1 MINIMN
7 EYNFTDDLMK
17 VRPDQFS
24 YKALQAL
31 WEHFEQYEEGT
42 GDTIEFDPIAI
53 CCDYSEFQD
62 IKEVQ
67 KNYPDITSMK
77 DLERE
82 TKVISFDGGFVI
94 QNY

>member
-1 MINIMN
+1 MIGIMT
-7 EYNFTDDLMK
+7 EYDFQNDFMK

-31 WEHFEQYEEGT
+31 WEHFEQYEEDT
-42 GDTIEFDPIAI
+42 GEQIEFDPISI
-53 CCDYSEFQD
+53 CCDYTEYQD

-67 KNYPDITSMK
+67 ENYPDITSMK

-82 TKVISFDGGFVI
+82 TKVIPFDGGFVI

>member
-1 MINIMN
+1 MIGIMN
-7 EYNFTDDLMK
+7 EYDFQSCLMK
-17 VRPDQFS
+17 LRPDNFS
-24 YKALQAL
+24 YPAIGAL
-31 WEHFEQYEEGT
+31 WKHFEEYEEDT
-42 GDTIEFDPIAI
+42 GEVLEFDPISI
-53 CCDYSEFQD
+53 CCDYTEYQD

-67 KNYPDITSMK
+67 ENYPDITSMK

>member
-7 EYNFTDDLMK
+7 KYDFQNDFMK

-82 TKVISFDGGFVI
+82 TKVIPFDGGFVI

>member
-31 WEHFEQYEEGT
+31 WEHFEQYEEDT
-42 GDTIEFDPIAI
+42 GEQIEFDPISI
-53 CCDYSEFQD
+53 CCDYSEYQD
-62 IKEVQ
+62 IKEIQ
-67 KNYPDITSMK
+67 ENYPDIKTMK

-82 TKVISFDGGFVI
+82 TQVISFDGGFVI

>member
-7 EYNFTDDLMK
+7 KYDFQNDFMK

>member
-1 MINIMN
+1 MIGIMT
-7 EYNFTDDLMK
+7 EYDFQNDFMK

-31 WEHFEQYEEGT
+31 WEHFEQYEEDT
-42 GDTIEFDPIAI
+42 GEQIEFDPISI
-53 CCDYSEFQD
+53 CCDYTEYQD

-67 KNYPDITSMK
+67 ENYPDIKTMK

>member
-7 EYNFTDDLMK
+7 ECNFTDDFMRI
-17 VRPDQFS
+17 RPDQFS
-24 YKALQAL
+24 YNALQAL
-31 WEHFEQYEEGT
+31 WQGFEEYEENT
-42 GDTIEFDPIAI
+42 GEVLEFDPIDI
-53 CCDYSEFQD
+53 CCNYSEYKNL
-62 IKEVQ
+62 KEVQ
-67 KNYPDITSMK
+67 ENYPDIKSMK

>member
-1 MINIMN
+1 MN
-7 EYNFTDDLMK
+7 KYDFQNDFMK

>member
-1 MINIMN
+1 MIKIMN

-17 VRPDQFS
+17 VRPNNFT
-24 YKALQAL
+24 YEGLKAL
-31 WEHFEQYEEGT
+31 WEHFEQYEEDT
-42 GDTIEFDPIAI
+42 GEVLEFDPISI
-53 CCDYSEFQD
+53 CCDYTEYRD

-67 KNYPDITSMK
+67 ENYPDITSMK

>member
-1 MINIMN
+1 MN
-7 EYNFTDDLMK
+7 KYDFQNDFMK

-31 WEHFEQYEEGT
+31 WEHFEQYEEDT
-42 GDTIEFDPIAI
+42 GEQIEFDPISI
-53 CCDYSEFQD
+53 CCDYSEYQD
-62 IKEVQ
+62 IKEIQ
-67 KNYPDITSMK
+67 ENYPDIKTMK

-82 TKVISFDGGFVI
+82 TQVISFDGGFVI

>member
-1 MINIMN
+1 MINIMTKYDFQN
-7 EYNFTDDLMK
+7 DFMK

-31 WEHFEQYEEGT
+31 WEHFEQYEEDT
-42 GDTIEFDPIAI
+42 GEQIEFDPISI
-53 CCDYSEFQD
+53 CCDYSEYQD
-62 IKEVQ
+62 IKEIQ
-67 KNYPDITSMK
+67 ENYPDIKSMK

-82 TKVISFDGGFVI
+82 TQVISFDGGFVI

>member
-7 EYNFTDDLMK
+7 ECDFTDDFMRI
-17 VRPDQFS
+17 RPNQFS
-24 YKALQAL
+24 YNALQAL
-31 WEHFEQYEEGT
+31 WQYFEEYEEGT